1 MVRPASWLLLVLLA
15 ACARSEDSAQ
25 VASSNEL
32 QQVEQVRSSEE
43 GDGDIALGEWRD
55 SLQGDNAALEFG
67 PSGTPPL
74 FSLRCDARHSVYL
87 QRHGAATG
95 GDLPTMLVSIGS
107 ETRRLAV
114 TSGGG
119 PIPMLRA
126 SIAPSDTL
134 IRTLGT
140 ATAPIIIRIGDAAPL
155 VLPPS
160 PAIGTFLNRCETG
173 EDATAGERDT
183 VAPAPANS
191 VAPAPAN
198 SVAPAPPRR

>member
-1 MVRPASWLLLVLLA
+1 MVRPASWLLLLLLA

-74 FSLRCDARHSVYL
+74 FSLRCDARRSVFL
-87 QRHGAATG
+87 QRHGAAPS
-95 GDLPTMLVSIGS
+95 GDLPVMLISIGS

-114 TSGGG
+114 TNVGGAV
-119 PIPMLRA
+119 PMIRA
-126 SIAPSDTL
+126 SLAPSDTL
-134 IRTLGT
+134 VETFTT
-140 ATAPIIIRIGDAAPL
+140 AATPITVRVGAAPPM

-160 PAIGTFLNRCETG
+160 PSIGQFLGSCESGDTRSAGGNESANR
-173 EDATAGERDT
+173 TAE
-183 VAPAPANS
+183 ANS
-191 VAPAPAN
+191 AEPATRPA
-198 SVAPAPPRR
+198 AQR